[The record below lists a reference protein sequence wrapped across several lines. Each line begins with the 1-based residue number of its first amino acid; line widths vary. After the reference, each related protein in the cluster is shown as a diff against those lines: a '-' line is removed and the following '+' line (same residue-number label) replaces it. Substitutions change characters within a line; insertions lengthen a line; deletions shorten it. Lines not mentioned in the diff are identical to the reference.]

1 MLSFGGSL
9 RKLGAVQEVLVL
21 GLMFVTIIALF
32 YLDISL
38 SLKVGL
44 IVLSFTIVL
53 LMSIASQLL
62 SMQKEADKTRRQ

>member
-1 MLSFGGSL
+1 M